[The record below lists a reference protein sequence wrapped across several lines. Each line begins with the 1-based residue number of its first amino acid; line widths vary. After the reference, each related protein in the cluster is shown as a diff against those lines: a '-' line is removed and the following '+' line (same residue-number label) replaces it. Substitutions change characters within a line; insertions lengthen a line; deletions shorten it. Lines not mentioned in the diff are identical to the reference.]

1 MFQNLYKLNG
11 TQTKGKIKVKRERKN
26 IIITFKSNI
35 KNKKVNMTLNS
46 LFSNLFFF
54 IKICEEI
61 IFGIIT

>member
-35 KNKKVNMTLNS
+35 KNKK
-46 LFSNLFFF
+46 FSPKKN
-54 IKICEEI
+54 K
-61 IFGIIT
+61 